1 MMTSVP
7 DVANGTSPE
16 SRQLGP
22 LGDRLFRAGLVAGGA
37 GIAAAGA
44 IAVVADGFDRFLFAW
59 LLNFA
64 FFLSLALG
72 ALFMVVLH
80 HLTRAGWS
88 VVVRRLAE
96 GLAST
101 LPLLALLFVP
111 VLLGMKH
118 LYHWSVPALVAN
130 DPVLLAKASF
140 LNIPFFVIRW
150 IVYFASWIVT
160 ARYFVGRSLAQDTSG
175 DVGLTVAMQKAGA
188 PAMLIF
194 GLTSTFAAVD
204 LLLSLDAHWYSTI
217 FGVYFFAGCVVAM
230 VAAIILTAYGL
241 QRAGW
246 LHQSITVEHY
256 HDLGKL
262 LFAFVVF
269 WAYIA
274 FSQYMLIW
282 YANIPEET
290 GWLLRRQTHG
300 WDGVG
305 LALILGHFV
314 VPFIALL
321 SRTPKRRPHLLAIA
335 AAWLLAMH
343 WLDLYWVVMPEA
355 SAERAGV
362 HAVDVA
368 LFVGF
373 GGLFVAAAVRTL
385 RNCSL
390 VPERDPRLAESLHFE
405 NA

>member
-1 MMTSVP
+1 MTSLSNL
-7 DVANGTSPE
+7 ANAASSE
-16 SRQLGP
+16 NRHLGP
-22 LGDRLFRAGLVAGGA
+22 LGDRLFRVGLIVGGA
-37 GIAAAGA
+37 GIGVAVAMAA
-44 IAVVADGFDRFLFAW
+44 VLDGLDRFLFAW

-64 FFLSLALG
+64 FFLSVALG
-72 ALFMVVLH
+72 ALFMVILH

-88 VVVRRLAE
+88 VVIRRLAE

-101 LPLLALLFVP
+101 LPLLAVLFLP
-111 VLLGMKH
+111 ILIGMKH
-118 LYHWSVPALVAN
+118 LYHWSVPELVGN
-130 DPVLLAKASF
+130 DPVLLAKAAF
-140 LNIPFFVIRW
+140 LNVPFFVVRW
-150 IVYFASWIVT
+150 AFYFTCWIVT
-160 ARYFVGRSLAQDTSG
+160 ARTFVGRSLTQDTTG
-175 DVGLTVAMQKAGA
+175 EVGLTASMQKAGA
-188 PAMLIF
+188 PAMLVF

-230 VAAIILTAYGL
+230 VAAIILSAYGL
-241 QRAGW
+241 QRAGR

-300 WDGVG
+300 WGSIG
-305 LALILGHFV
+305 LMLILGNFV
-314 VPFIALL
+314 APFVALL
-321 SRTPKRRPHLLAIA
+321 SRTPKRRPHLLVVA

-343 WLDLYWVVMPEA
+343 WLDLYWIVMPEA
-355 SAERAGV
+355 SAERAGF

-373 GGLFVAAAVRTL
+373 GGLFVAAAVRVL
-385 RNCSL
+385 RSCSL
-390 VPERDPRLAESLHFE
+390 VPERDPRLDESLHFE